1 MKNNKNYVV
10 IVLLVAVVSLGIYL
24 LIRKPKY
31 SKTVYFAETKLSI
44 APELGKGKIDGQIGV
59 QLIAE
64 TGNGAKI
71 SSIDTQICYGNE
83 LSVDEADP
91 SSQVELNT
99 EALGLLVDVSIVGED
114 NKCLRL
120 VAIANL
126 DKKPEDLVTG
136 TVPLAT
142 IKFLA
147 KLTGSG
153 EIIID
158 GSKTKVGGYNPKPGA
173 TDNAIKVE
181 EIKNA
186 GYVISI

>member
-1 MKNNKNYVV
+1 M

-24 LIRKPKY
+24 LIRKNQNTQ
-31 SKTVYFAETKLSI
+31 KTVYFAETKLSI